1 MLDWFIFGKKP
12 KDEVVTQEG
21 YQRSY
26 TIITVLMIFF
36 LILLALSSLWYVA
49 FAAGAARLANQ
60 RHNSLIIAALAF
72 MLSPFYYIYYAFT
85 G

>member
-1 MLDWFIFGKKP
+1 MEEKKGNYMYGPGSGMALML
-12 KDEVVTQEG
+12 VV
-21 YQRSY
+21 
-26 TIITVLMIFF
+26 F
-36 LILLALSSLWYVA
+36 LLILALSSLWYVA

>member
-1 MLDWFIFGKKP
+1 MEEKKGNYMYGPGEGVTLMLIVF
-12 KDEVVTQEG
+12 
-21 YQRSY
+21 
-26 TIITVLMIFF
+26 L
-36 LILLALSSLWYVA
+36 LILAVSSLWYVA

>member
-1 MLDWFIFGKKP
+1 MYGPGSGMALML
-12 KDEVVTQEG
+12 VV
-21 YQRSY
+21 
-26 TIITVLMIFF
+26 F
-36 LILLALSSLWYVA
+36 LLILALSSLWYVA